1 MQCHNDD
8 FLLYYSSYGIK
19 EMNKLYFLSIDET
32 IDKTSFYK
40 LFLHISKERQEYIK
54 HLTSDIDKKL
64 SLFAELMIR
73 MIAME
78 HLEISNSKILFSKSQ
93 YGKPFIKGHAEFQFN
108 ISHTKCGIIVMIS
121 DKTVGADIEK
131 IKPAEIKIANRF
143 FTNYEQD
150 YIIECSNKLNECF
163 FEIWT
168 KKEAYVKYAGKGFSI
183 SLRSFDVFD
192 EMISR
197 KLQTFNI
204 DGYIVSICAE
214 SINEECEIVRLK
226 EEQLKNI
233 FYKMV

>member
-1 MQCHNDD
+1 
-8 FLLYYSSYGIK
+8 
-19 EMNKLYFLSIDET
+19 
-32 IDKTSFYK
+32 
-40 LFLHISKERQEYIK
+40 
-54 HLTSDIDKKL
+54 
-64 SLFAELMIR
+64 
-73 MIAME
+73 ME
-78 HLEISNSKILFSKSQ
+78 
-93 YGKPFIKGHAEFQFN
+93 
-108 ISHTKCGIIVMIS
+108 
-121 DKTVGADIEK
+121 
-131 IKPAEIKIANRF
+131 
-143 FTNYEQD
+143 
-150 YIIECSNKLNECF
+150 
-163 FEIWT
+163 